1 MLHVPRLRALAVVVL
16 AMAMGIVAAPA
27 AGQPAK
33 AMLVIHT
40 YGHNAPGRFAFDAAF
55 ARFVRE
61 AADPKVDLYVETLDV
76 NRFADEAQTER
87 TRAYLRA
94 RYVDKKLAVVVA
106 AYDRA
111 LSFLLGGGE
120 PLFPGVPVA
129 ALLARYPASLP
140 EHVVATWS
148 GLAFGESAALALK
161 LKPQSQQIALI
172 DGAVGAGADAVHE
185 EARMQVTHAVPQI
198 PVVSLRNLPL
208 DELLSRVRALPAE
221 TIIIV
226 VRQVIGPRGEPIA
239 TADAV
244 REIARVAPAPVYAL
258 TDQLI
263 GSGAVGGVAV
273 SLESEAAN
281 LAGLALRCAREGV
294 VRIPPIKGVPVA
306 VFDGRQLQRWGIDE
320 ALLPAGSV
328 VRFQQLS
335 VWRQY
340 RPYLLGAILIV
351 ALQTALIAGLVIQR
365 VRRRRMEQ
373 ALRESEE
380 RFRLMANGA
389 PVMVWTA
396 RPDMAT
402 DFFNSTVLAF
412 SGLPIEQLLG
422 DGWLQRMH
430 PDDVERC
437 VNNYVPAFAARRPFQ
452 MEYRFRRADETYRW
466 VLDTGVPRYGPDGS
480 FAGYIGSALDITDRR
495 EMEHSLLANQT
506 ALQQSYEQN
515 QDLAG
520 RLIHA
525 QEEERARIAR
535 DLHDDVSQQIA
546 GVGILLSG
554 LKRSMRPSGP
564 RPEIDEAL
572 AGLQER
578 TARLADSIRHLSHE
592 LHPGM
597 LKHTGL
603 IAALQQHC
611 AEVERHHGL
620 TVTLSARD
628 DFDWLEFDAALCLYR
643 VTQEALTNIVRH
655 ARARTTRVE
664 LTRAASAIELRVT
677 DDGVGFI
684 AAERTRSGLG
694 LRSIDERVR
703 LAQGSVSV
711 ESTPGHGTQVVVQ
724 IPAPLARQVP
734 LQ

>member
-1 MLHVPRLRALAVVVL
+1 MLPVPPSRVLAVVGL
-16 AMAMGIVAAPA
+16 AMAMGMVAAPA

-33 AMLVIHT
+33 AMLVLHT

-61 AADPKVDLYVETLDV
+61 SADPKVDLYVETLDV
-76 NRFADEAQTER
+76 NRFADETQTER

-94 RYVDKKLAVVVA
+94 RYADKKLAVVAA

-111 LSFLLGGGE
+111 LTFLLGGGD

-129 ALLARYPASLP
+129 ALLSRYPESLP
-140 EHVVATWS
+140 GHVAVTWS

-161 LKPQSQQIALI
+161 LKPGAQRIALI
-172 DGAVGAGADAVHE
+172 DGALGAGADAVHD
-185 EARMQVTHAVPQI
+185 EARAQMARAVPQI

-208 DELLSRVRALPAE
+208 DQLLSQVRTLPAD

-244 REIARVAPAPVYAL
+244 QEIARVAPAPVYAL

-263 GSGAVGGVAV
+263 GSGALGGVAV
-273 SLESEAAN
+273 SLETEAAN
-281 LAGLALRCAREGV
+281 LAGLARRCAREGV
-294 VRIPPIKGVPVA
+294 LNIPPIKGIPVG
-306 VFDGRQLQRWGIDE
+306 VFDARQLRRWGIDKS
-320 ALLPAGSV
+320 LLPPGSV
-328 VRFQQLS
+328 IRFEQLS
-335 VWRQY
+335 LWRQY
-340 RPYLLGAILIV
+340 RPYIVGATLIV

-365 VRRRRMEQ
+365 ARQRRMEQ

-402 DFFNSTVLAF
+402 DFYNSTVLAF
-412 SGLPIEQLLG
+412 TGLPIEELLG
-422 DGWLQRMH
+422 DGWLRRVH
-430 PDDVERC
+430 PDDVESC
-437 VNNYVPAFAARRPFQ
+437 VNNYVPAFTARQPFQ

-466 VLDTGVPRYGPDGS
+466 ILDTGVPRYGPDGS

-495 EMEHSLLANQT
+495 EMEHSLLANQA
-506 ALQQSYEQN
+506 ALQQAYEQN

-554 LKRSMRPSGP
+554 LKRSLRPSGP
-564 RPEIDEAL
+564 QPEIDEAL
-572 AGLQER
+572 VGLQER

-603 IAALQQHC
+603 VAALEQHC

-620 TVTLSARD
+620 TITLSASGD
-628 DFDWLEFDAALCLYR
+628 LDSLEFDAALCLYR

-655 ARARTTRVE
+655 ARARTTRIE
-664 LTRAASAIELRVT
+664 LTRTALAVELRVT

-703 LAQGSVSV
+703 IAHGSVRV
-711 ESTPGHGTQVVVQ
+711 ESTPGHGTRVVVQ
-724 IPAPLARQVP
+724 IPTPLARQVQ

>member
-1 MLHVPRLRALAVVVL
+1 MLVVMT
-16 AMAMGIVAAPA
+16 AMVTIAAPA

-40 YGHNAPGRFAFDAAF
+40 YGHNTPARFVFDAAF

-61 AADPKVDLYVETLDV
+61 AADLKVDLYVETLDV

-87 TRAYLRA
+87 TRTYLRA
-94 RYVDKKLAVVVA
+94 RYADKKIAVVVA
-106 AYDRA
+106 VYDRA
-111 LSFLLGGGE
+111 LRFLLGGD
-120 PLFPGVPVA
+120 PLFPGVPLA
-129 ALLARYPASLP
+129 ALLTGYPQSLP
-140 EHVVATWS
+140 EQVAVTWS
-148 GLAFGESAALALK
+148 GLAFGESAVLALK
-161 LKPQSQQIALI
+161 LKPRSQQIALI
-172 DGAVGAGADAVHE
+172 DGAPGAGAEAVYE
-185 EARMQVTHAVPQI
+185 EARTQIARVVPQV

-208 DELLSRVRALPAE
+208 DKLLSRVRGLPSE
-221 TIIIV
+221 SIIIV
-226 VRQVIGPRGEPIA
+226 VRQVIGPRGEPVA

-244 REIARVAPAPVYAL
+244 QAIARAAPAPVYVIS
-258 TDQLI
+258 DQLV

-273 SLESEAAN
+273 SIEREAEN
-281 LAGLALRCAREGV
+281 LAGLALRCAREGA
-294 VRIPPIKGVPVA
+294 VRIPPIKNIPVA
-306 VFDGRQLQRWGIDE
+306 LFDGRQLRRWGIDE
-320 ALLPAGSV
+320 ALLPPGSV

-340 RPYLLGAILIV
+340 RPYILAATTIV

-365 VRRRRMEQ
+365 ARQRRMEQ

-380 RFRLMANGA
+380 RFRLMANGV

-396 RPDMAT
+396 GPDMTT
-402 DFFNSTVLAF
+402 DFYNSTVLAF

-422 DGWLQRMH
+422 DGWLRRIH
-430 PDDVERC
+430 PDDVERR
-437 VNNYVPAFAARRPFQ
+437 VNNYVLAVTARQPFQ

-466 VLDTGVPRYGPDGS
+466 ILDTGVPRYGPDGS

-495 EMEHSLLANQT
+495 EMEQSLLANQE
-506 ALQQSYEQN
+506 ALTQAYEQN

-546 GVGILLSG
+546 GVAILLSR
-554 LKRSMRPSGP
+554 LKRSLRPSGP
-564 RPEIDEAL
+564 APEKEEEL
-572 AGLQER
+572 AELQAR
-578 TARLADSIRHLSHE
+578 TSRLADSIRHLSHE

-603 IAALQQHC
+603 SAALEQHC
-611 AEVERHHGL
+611 AEVEQHHGL
-620 TVTLSARD
+620 TITLSASGD
-628 DFDWLEFDAALCLYR
+628 LDSLDFDTALCLYR
-643 VTQEALTNIVRH
+643 VAQEALTNIVRH
-655 ARARTTRVE
+655 SQAHTTRVE
-664 LTRAASAIELRVT
+664 LTRSASAVELRVT
-677 DDGVGFI
+677 DDGVGFV

-711 ESTPGHGTQVVVQ
+711 ESTPGHGTQVVVH
-724 IPAPLARQVP
+724 IPAPLARQVQ